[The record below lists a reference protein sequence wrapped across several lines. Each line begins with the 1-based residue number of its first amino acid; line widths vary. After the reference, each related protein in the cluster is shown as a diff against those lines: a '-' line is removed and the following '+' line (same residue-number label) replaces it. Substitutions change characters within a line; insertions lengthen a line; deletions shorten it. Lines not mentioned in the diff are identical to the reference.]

1 MQLEGIYYSGQSS
14 KAHNCTLSINNQDQ
28 IVLEDLPLSPIP
40 AAEISISARVGNS
53 TRYIH
58 FPNGAS
64 FETNNNDGADQ
75 LQARLS
81 GNQNIF
87 NAHQWETSVKLIA
100 LSVVVL
106 VGSAYLMVWFG
117 IPAMSRSIANAL
129 PPTISSMVADG
140 ALESLDKHYFGESK
154 LTQTR
159 KVELQALFEPLVPKA
174 SSFDFKLYFRHGG
187 RIKANAFALPDGSII
202 VTDELVDLIEADEE
216 LASVMLHEIG
226 HVIERHS
233 LRMLIE
239 SGSVAALLVWIAGDV
254 DAVSS
259 WIMYLPVLLV
269 QASYSR
275 SNEYEA
281 DTYALEGLKQHD
293 ISPTHFGT
301 FFKKMAEYE
310 AAETG
315 KKSRLENAKLKSKE
329 ESKES
334 GQDDQTDHH
343 NQHTNNDNSVK
354 LLDYLSSHPATPDR
368 IQRFEQ
374 AAQAVTDGSLR

>member
-1 MQLEGIYYSGQSS
+1 MQLKGIYYNGQSS
-14 KAHNCTLSINNQDQ
+14 KAHNCALSINDQDQ
-28 IVLEDLPLSPIP
+28 ILLEGLPLSPIP
-40 AAEISISARVGNS
+40 AADIRISARVGNT

-58 FPNGAS
+58 FPHGAS
-64 FETNNNDGADQ
+64 FETDNNDGADQ
-75 LQARLS
+75 LLARLS
-81 GNQNIF
+81 GDNNIF

-106 VGSAYLMVWFG
+106 VGSAFLMLSFG
-117 IPAMSRSIANAL
+117 IPALSKSIANAM

-140 ALESLDKHYFGESK
+140 ALESLDKHYFGTSE

-159 KVELQALFEPLVPKA
+159 KNELQALFERLVPKA
-174 SSFDFKLYFRHGG
+174 SGFDFKLYFRHGG
-187 RIKANAFALPDGSII
+187 LIKANAFALPDGSVI

-233 LRMLIE
+233 LRRLIQT
-239 SGSVAALLVWIAGDV
+239 GSVAALLVWIAGDV
-254 DAVSS
+254 DAVSN

-275 SNEYEA
+275 SHEYEA
-281 DTYALEGLKQHD
+281 DTYALEGLKNNN
-293 ISPTHFGT
+293 ISPTHFAA

-310 AAETG
+310 AAEIG

-329 ESKES
+329 EIEDSVEN
-334 GQDDQTDHH
+334 DQKDHH
-343 NQHTNNDNSVK
+343 KQHTNDANSVK

-368 IQRFEQ
+368 IKRFEQ
-374 AAQAVTDGSLR
+374 AAPADTDGSLR